1 MKILQLY
8 NRVPH
13 PLHDGGALAVH
24 AMSQGLREAGA
35 DVRLFCL
42 NASRNR
48 VDENELPSFWK
59 TDFQLEAHAVDTR
72 LYPWSA
78 AWNLFEGSSYHV
90 SRFYHRRVSDA
101 LAELLQRETF
111 DIIQFEAP
119 FMGIYLPI
127 IRQHSRAKVVLRA
140 HNIDYRIWERLA
152 AGCRQPLKKWYLSLQ
167 AARLKKFEEALY
179 AAVDAVVAI
188 SEVDASYIK
197 QRTAAAVTSAPM
209 GIDPEKVA
217 TEPSW
222 RTEDLERCCFVAS
235 LDWQPNQEAVR
246 WLHAEI
252 WPAIRQKSPQ
262 SHCVV
267 AGKNAPTTFAAL
279 AGNGLEMHG
288 FVADASQTMRNNP
301 LFLVPIRSGS
311 GIRIKILEALALG
324 LPVVSTRVGA
334 EGLPL
339 THRNELW
346 LADTA
351 EAFAEAVT
359 FLQSKPDEARA
370 MGERG
375 RLWVHK
381 HFNRVEIGQSLLHF
395 YRNLPAG

>member
-24 AMSQGLREAGA
+24 AMSLGLHEAGA
-35 DVRLFCL
+35 DVQLFCL
-42 NASRNR
+42 NASRSW
-48 VDENELPSFWK
+48 VAENELPAFWK
-59 TDFQLEAHAVDTR
+59 RNFRLQAHAVDTR

-78 AWNLFEGSSYHV
+78 AWNLLEGSSYHV
-90 SRFYHRRVSDA
+90 SRFYNRRVADA
-101 LAELLQRETF
+101 LVQLLQREKF
-111 DIIQFEAP
+111 DIIQFEAT
-119 FMGIYLPI
+119 FMGVYLPI
-127 IRQHSRAKVVLRA
+127 IRQHSKAKVVLRA

-152 AGCRQPLKKWYLSLQ
+152 AGSLQPLKKWYLGLQ

-188 SEVDASYIK
+188 SEVDAAYIA
-197 QRTAAAVTSAPM
+197 QRTKAAVTVAPM
-209 GIDPEKVA
+209 GIAPEKMPA
-217 TEPSW
+217 ASSW
-222 RTEDLERCCFVAS
+222 QTNHLPRCSFVAS

-252 WPAIRQKSPQ
+252 WPAIRQKVAAGT
-262 SHCVV
+262 CVV
-267 AGKNAPTTFAAL
+267 AGKNMPPAFADL
-279 AGNGLEMHG
+279 AGNGLELLG
-288 FVADASQTMRNNP
+288 FVPDAAQTMRENP

-324 LPVVSTRVGA
+324 LPVVSTTLGA
-334 EGLPL
+334 EGLSV
-339 THRNELW
+339 THREQLW
-346 LADTA
+346 LADTPA
-351 EAFAEAVT
+351 TFAEAVAY
-359 FLQSKPDEARA
+359 LQAHPDEARA

-375 RLWVHK
+375 RLWVQK
-381 HFNRVEIGQSLLHF
+381 HFNRLEIGRSLLHF